1 MPLCGDSIREQ
12 HGNQNVYERWR
23 WDRTPPP
30 VRRGLSKKSRIII
43 DRFDRDAAAATR
55 GTVFAFPAG
64 TRIPKLDER
73 PSEESH
79 VMIRLLRNAAR
90 LGRDTRGGVFVEY
103 LLLCTIVGIGVIV
116 GLATLKEALIN
127 ELNDL
132 AQAIGQIVCS

>member
-1 MPLCGDSIREQ
+1 
-12 HGNQNVYERWR
+12 
-23 WDRTPPP
+23 
-30 VRRGLSKKSRIII
+30 
-43 DRFDRDAAAATR
+43 
-55 GTVFAFPAG
+55 
-64 TRIPKLDER
+64 
-73 PSEESH
+73 
-79 VMIRLLRNAAR
+79 MIRLLRNAAR